1 MQVVAH
7 IFAVSPFATLYSRP
21 PQEGGEFQMRLAKF
35 RAMVAFYWNGAGHRA
50 FWTSTAIQTLAQ
62 DATQTHDG
70 VGRSLHFYRVFPV
83 A

>member
-1 MQVVAH
+1 
-7 IFAVSPFATLYSRP
+7 
-21 PQEGGEFQMRLAKF
+21 MRLAKF